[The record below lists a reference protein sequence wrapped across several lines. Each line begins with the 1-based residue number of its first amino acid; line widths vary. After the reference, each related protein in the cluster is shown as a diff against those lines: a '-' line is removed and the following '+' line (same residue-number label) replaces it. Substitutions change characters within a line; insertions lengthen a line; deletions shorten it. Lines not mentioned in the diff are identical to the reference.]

1 MADLT
6 EARGV
11 DTSRAGADP
20 PRRADDVTLIG
31 EMKGSG
37 YREPPAL
44 ARRGD
49 GQTIQLTPLLYAVL
63 ESVDGNR
70 DLSQVAAAVAERTG
84 RPVNADN
91 AAQLVD
97 KLRDLGLLV
106 QADGT
111 QPELQ
116 GSNPL
121 LGLRMKVAVTDP
133 DRTRRL
139 IAPFMWLFSPW
150 AMVPLIAAFVW
161 IAWWIL
167 FHEGLAAAAHDA
179 FAKPGLLLAVIAVT
193 VLSAGFHEFGHAA
206 AAQKGGATPG
216 VMGAGF
222 YLIWPAFYTDVTDS
236 YRLGRGGR
244 IRTDLGGLYFNA
256 IVTVLSVACW
266 WLSGY
271 DAILLIVATQIL
283 QMLRQLLPL
292 VRFDGYH
299 VLADVTGVP
308 DLFHRIGPTLRSLIP
323 WTESDPRASALKPWA
338 RVVVTSWVLVVIP
351 VFAWTMVMLALTLP
365 RIVGSA
371 LTSANLQRHAMLT
384 ALHEGDLVATA
395 ARAAAGVIVLLPI
408 FATGYVIVR
417 LGRRTSVSVWRR
429 TEGKPGQRTLS
440 AVLALALVAGLAWLW
455 WPSETRYR
463 PIMAWEGGTVTDV
476 VSPMVGQGGIAV
488 GTQGTGTVMYPDGA
502 TLPSRDHPQLAA
514 VLIPTGS
521 APVTD
526 AGTTG
531 ASIPATTGQPG
542 TADPTAAD
550 HPWIFPF
557 DEPPAPDAGDNQ
569 AVAANTTDNTVDYT
583 VAFAMVWEDGSQ
595 PADNTNSAYALA
607 DCTNCA
613 AVAVAFQVV
622 FVVGQTDTAVPQNV
636 SVAVNY
642 DCTSCLTYSL
652 AVQLFV
658 TLDGPLSDEAMA
670 QIDALW
676 QQITAYGSTIDSV
689 PLSEIQAQLSDYE
702 AQILAIV
709 QADQGT
715 LTPTPTDSPSSSTL
729 SPSDTASSSPGL
741 VASTST
747 STATAT
753 LPPSDGASPTSG
765 PSDPSAS
772 SGSSGSTDSPSQSP
786 TSSTSPSPTGAS
798 SPSASVA
805 SPSSS

>member
-20 PRRADDVTLIG
+20 PRRADDITLIG

-44 ARRGD
+44 ARRAD

-63 ESVDGNR
+63 EAVDGQR
-70 DLSQVAAAVAERTG
+70 DLPQVASAVAERTG

-97 KLRDLGLLV
+97 KLRELGLVV

-116 GSNPL
+116 RSNPL

-139 IAPFMWLFSPW
+139 IAPFMWLFSPL
-150 AMVPLIAAFVW
+150 AMVPLIAAFAW

-236 YRLGRGGR
+236 YRLGRAGR

-256 IVTVLSVACW
+256 IVTVLSVVCW

-308 DLFHRIGPTLRSLIP
+308 DLFHRIGPTLRSLVP

-338 RVVVTSWVLVVIP
+338 RAVVTLWVLVVIP
-351 VFAWTMVMLALTLP
+351 VFASTMVMLALTLP

-371 LTSANLQRHAMLT
+371 LASANSQRHAML
-384 ALHEGDLVATA
+384 AAFHDGDLVATT

-408 FATGYVIVR
+408 FATGYVLVR
-417 LGRRTSVSVWRR
+417 LSRRTTTSVWRR
-429 TEGKPGQRTLS
+429 TQGKPVQRALS
-440 AVLALALVAGLAWLW
+440 GVLALALVAGLAWLW

-463 PIMAWEGGTVTDV
+463 PIMAWEGGTVSDV
-476 VSPMVGQGGIAV
+476 VSPVVGQAGIQV

-502 TLPSRDHPQLAA
+502 TLPSRDHPQLAT
-514 VLIPTGS
+514 VLIPTGTAPDTETGGTTS
-521 APVTD
+521 AP
-526 AGTTG
+526 GTST
-531 ASIPATTGQPG
+531 PTT
-542 TADPTAAD
+542 TTTTPTTTTPNG
-550 HPWIFPF
+550 PWIFPF
-557 DEPPAPDAGDNQ
+557 DQPPAPEEGDNQ
-569 AVAANTTDNTVDYT
+569 AVAANTTDNTVDYA

-595 PADNTNSAYALA
+595 PADNTNSAYAVA

-622 FVVGQTDTAVPQNV
+622 FVVGQTDIAVPQNV

-670 QIDALW
+670 QIDTLW
-676 QQITAYGSTIDSV
+676 QQIMAYGATIDSV
-689 PLSEIQAQLSDYE
+689 PLSEIQGQLSAYE
-702 AQILAIV
+702 EQILAIV

-715 LTPTPTDSPSSSTL
+715 LTPTTSPSSTL
-729 SPSDTASSSPGL
+729 SPTDGASASPTGLDPTSSESPAVSG
-741 VASTST
+741 S
-747 STATAT
+747 
-753 LPPSDGASPTSG
+753 ASPTSDPTGSSSTTG
-765 PSDPSAS
+765 PS
-772 SGSSGSTDSPSQSP
+772 DSPSQSP
-786 TSSTSPSPTGAS
+786 TPSTSDTPSATS
-798 SPSASVA
+798 TPSASVA

>member
-6 EARGV
+6 GAPGTQAPSV
-11 DTSRAGADP
+11 DMSRAWADP
-20 PRRADDVTLIG
+20 PRRADDITLIG
-31 EMKGSG
+31 EMQGSG

-44 ARRGD
+44 ARRAD

-63 ESVDGNR
+63 DAVDGER
-70 DLSQVAAAVAERTG
+70 DLTQVAATVAERTG

-91 AAQLVD
+91 AAQLVQ
-97 KLRDLGLLV
+97 KLRELGLVV
-106 QADGT
+106 QADGS

-116 GSNPL
+116 RSNPL

-133 DRTRRL
+133 ERTRRL
-139 IAPFMWLFSPW
+139 IAPFMWLFSPL
-150 AMVPLIAAFVW
+150 AMVPLVVAFGW

-236 YRLGRGGR
+236 YRLGRAGR

-299 VLADVTGVP
+299 VLADITGVP
-308 DLFHRIGPTLRSLIP
+308 DLFHRIGPTLRSLLP
-323 WTESDPRASALKPWA
+323 WTEPDPRATALKPWA
-338 RVVVTSWVLVVIP
+338 RVVVTLWVLVVIP
-351 VFAWTMVMLALTLP
+351 VFASTMVMLALTLP

-371 LTSANLQRHAMLT
+371 LASSNLQRHAMV
-384 ALHEGDLVATA
+384 AAYHDGDLVATT

-408 FATGYVIVR
+408 FATGYVLVR

-429 TEGKPGQRTLS
+429 TQGKPVQRALS
-440 AVLALALVAGLAWLW
+440 GVLALALVAGLAWLW

-476 VSPMVGQGGIAV
+476 VSPVVGQAGIQV

-502 TLPSRDHPQLAA
+502 ALPTRDHPQLAT
-514 VLIPTGS
+514 VLIPTGDTS
-521 APVTD
+521 GTD
-526 AGTTG
+526 
-531 ASIPATTGQPG
+531 TTGQPG
-542 TADPTAAD
+542 TGDPSTD
-550 HPWIFPF
+550 DPWIFPF

-569 AVAANTTDNTVDYT
+569 ALAVNTTDNTADYA

-595 PADNTNSAYALA
+595 PSDNTNSAYALA

-670 QIDALW
+670 QIDTLW
-676 QQITAYGSTIDSV
+676 QQIMAYGAHIDSV
-689 PLSEIQAQLSDYE
+689 PLSEIQGQLSDYE
-702 AQILAIV
+702 EQILAIV

-715 LTPTPTDSPSSSTL
+715 LTPTPTGSPTSTL
-729 SPSDTASSSPGL
+729 SPSDDAS
-741 VASTST
+741 ASASVVDPT
-747 STATAT
+747 STASAT
-753 LPPSDGASPTSG
+753 TSGSAGPTS
-765 PSDPSAS
+765 SS
-772 SGSSGSTDSPSQSP
+772 SGSPTGTTDSPSESP
-786 TSSTSPSPTGAS
+786 TSSTSPSPVATS

-805 SPSSS
+805 SASSS